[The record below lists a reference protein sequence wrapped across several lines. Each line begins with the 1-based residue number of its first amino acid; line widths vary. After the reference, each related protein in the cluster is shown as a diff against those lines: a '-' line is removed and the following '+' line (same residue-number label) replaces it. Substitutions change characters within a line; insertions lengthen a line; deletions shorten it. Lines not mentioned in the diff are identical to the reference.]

1 MDIKLINRPQILRTT
16 SVQDLGVAASVPLT
30 SDGSGVPVTDS
41 LSLLKRGLSVKAT
54 MAFVESKLPEIAR
67 DPRAFGMTGVM
78 TNLFGE
84 PITNKFG
91 SRWTGT
97 ATGAAIGIGIGLA
110 FGSAVGLRSV
120 YLAQEALGGF
130 LAGAA
135 TGFASSGGLAN
146 RNATLVR

>member
-1 MDIKLINRPQILRTT
+1 MDIKLINHPQILRTT
-16 SVQDLGVAASVPLT
+16 PVKELGVAASVPLT
-30 SDGSGVPVTDS
+30 PENTPSVTDS
-41 LSLLKRGLSVKAT
+41 LALLERSLSVKTAMT
-54 MAFVESKLPEIAR
+54 FVESKLPEIAR

-97 ATGAAIGIGIGLA
+97 ATGAAIGVGIGLA

-135 TGFASSGGLAN
+135 TGFASSGGLSN
-146 RNATLVR
+146 RNATVVR